1 MTTDIS
7 NIPEYKKRRELN
19 TIELD
24 NKEIGNVSEL
34 MAKKLDIPVQKA
46 RQELGMGVLLAIM
59 MNRHRAQEINDEKGD
74 I

>member
-1 MTTDIS
+1 MTTDLS
-7 NIPEYKKRRELN
+7 EYKKRRDLN

-24 NKEIGNVSEL
+24 NKEIDNVSEL
-34 MAKKLDIPVQKA
+34 VAKKLDIPIQRAK
-46 RQELGMGVLLAIM
+46 QELGMGVLLAIM